1 MILLMKRKGEGGLYN
16 KLVRNQSLH
25 NNDTQNQGH
34 KVDTVGEEG
43 EWLFKE

>member
-1 MILLMKRKGEGGLYN
+1 MGRKGGGIYMTVSNLYMIKN
-16 KLVRNQSLH
+16 
-25 NNDTQNQGH
+25 TQNQGH